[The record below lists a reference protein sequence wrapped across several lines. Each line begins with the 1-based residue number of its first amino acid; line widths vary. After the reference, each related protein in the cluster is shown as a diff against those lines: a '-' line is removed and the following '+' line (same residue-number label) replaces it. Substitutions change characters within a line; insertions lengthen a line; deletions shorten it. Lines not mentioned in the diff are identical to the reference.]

1 MKGISD
7 QVSVLVAK
15 SLASTASFDAESAAI
30 ARMAKKCIADAE
42 DAARKA
48 QAIAQAAA
56 QAFGDVAMKLN
67 RAWHS
72 MG

>member
-1 MKGISD
+1 MRGISD

-15 SLASTASFDAESAAI
+15 SLASSSKASFDAESN
-30 ARMAKKCIADAE
+30 REAKKCIADAE

>member
-7 QVSVLVAK
+7 QVSALVAK
-15 SLASTASFDAESAAI
+15 SLSGSSSSSPDSGATRE
-30 ARMAKKCIADAE
+30 AKKCIADAE

-48 QAIAQAAA
+48 QAIAMAAA
-56 QAFGDVAMKLN
+56 QAFGDVATKLN